1 MTDYV
6 ILYVRKGDYEMTK
19 KAVAALVALIM
30 VFTLLPA
37 GVIPAFA
44 ATDTQIYEGVNYV
57 AFGEYSFIPAEDG
70 LYLFDVKSGS
80 PIAVAIYDTY
90 GSVGVSANVDVSP
103 YRAFVA
109 CELQK
114 NTEYTFDF
122 RTQNGTCT
130 VKRVP
135 DLNESA
141 TFGSTAADYDEWYAI
156 RPRASGIYQFN
167 LNADLYCEIRLYRC
181 SNGKLYEKALVTV
194 ANLSLYNADLSKDEV
209 YLINLCGR
217 SATADVRYSISVNHL
232 NPATVTGHSLML
244 SSGDIGVI
252 FDVEFGDGVDTTGSY
267 MEFITG
273 RTGKQRMNTSDAAYD
288 SSTGIYSYTCRIGA
302 YRMADKIT
310 PVLHFFIDGKEAT
323 VELPQY
329 SVEDY
334 IEYVVAN
341 PGRYNETVVTAVKAL
356 ADYGHYSQQYLAD
369 LHGFEV
375 GLNGKYDE
383 MGTCYTSSYSNFAS
397 DILHEMSD
405 AGYNTGD
412 IFSNVSDNVE
422 SISYTLNLES
432 EISMYIYV
440 TLKEGISINEATLV
454 NGKQL
459 TVKQTGES
467 TYRIEINGIK
477 AYELVSY
484 YDVRVN
490 DNEGRD
496 ITYARISPFHYI
508 TKVLET
514 YDFDRDN
521 QLCNAVCSLYYYYDA
536 LMNITGTS
544 GTGGNGGDAPI
555 GQP

>member
-1 MTDYV
+1 MDYV
-6 ILYVRKGDYEMTK
+6 ILSVRKGDYEMTK

-44 ATDTQIYEGVNYV
+44 TTDTQIYEGVNYV

-70 LYLFDVKSGS
+70 LYLFDVKSGG
-80 PIAVAIYDTY
+80 PIAVAIYDIY
-90 GSVGVSANVDVSP
+90 GSVAVSANVDVSP
-103 YRAFVA
+103 YRALVA

-114 NTEYTFDF
+114 NTEYTIDF
-122 RTQNGTCT
+122 RTQGGTCT
-130 VKRVP
+130 VNRVP

-141 TFGSTAADYDEWYAI
+141 TFGSTSDDYDIWYAI
-156 RPRASGIYQFN
+156 RPQASGIYQFN

-181 SNGKLYEKALVTV
+181 SNGKLSEKSLVTV
-194 ANLSLYNADLSKDEV
+194 TNLPLYNADLSKDEV
-209 YLINLCGR
+209 YLISLCGR
-217 SATADVRYSISVNHL
+217 AASEAVRYSISVNYL

-310 PVLHFFIDGKEAT
+310 PVLHYFIDGKEAT

-334 IEYVVAN
+334 IEFVAEN

-405 AGYNTGD
+405 AGYNTGN

-454 NGKQL
+454 NGRQL
-459 TVKQTGES
+459 TIKQTGES

-521 QLCNAVCSLYYYYDA
+521 YQICNAVCSLYYYCDA